1 MKKDLGRTDKSRKHS
16 RKEKMIKIEIGRDLF
31 P

>member
-1 MKKDLGRTDKSRKHS
+1 MKKNLEKMDKSRKHS
-16 RKEKMIKIEIGRDLF
+16 RKEKITKIEIGRNLY